1 MDIGGGIFF
10 LEQGSR
16 PEAQAEGLLPCSRKK
31 SPPNIHYSRGATPL
45 ERNRN
50 KVKLK
55 TNTSTNIKYYSRD
68 AYENKDRQFDFFASE
83 RFQKF
88 RQFKVHNI
96 QYSAESASDVNFV
109 EEQKNAT

>member
-1 MDIGGGIFF
+1 MQRTVQIWNSILQFSAFF
-10 LEQGSR
+10 L
-16 PEAQAEGLLPCSRKK
+16 
-31 SPPNIHYSRGATPL
+31 NTRGATPL

-96 QYSAESASDVNFV
+96 QYSAESARDVNFV
-109 EEQKNAT
+109 EEQMKAT